1 MNYRLVTLSL
11 FLLFVSAIHAES
23 HPKYPPPPPEFYQS
37 NNVSGPVLIGP
48 GDVLWIHFYYNPEM
62 NQEVTVRRDG
72 KISLYLTQGL
82 QVAGE
87 TPEQLQVQLVT
98 VYSHELKNPDVSVQ
112 INSSANSSIYVTG
125 EVRQPGV
132 QILRGKLTVAMAL
145 AASQLSQKTAGTKS
159 VFLIRSMG
167 EDKFTAYKLDAT
179 FPGGSAAGVYLM
191 PGDVLFVPRKAIVKA
206 DDFMDLYI
214 RELLPATPSASAT
227 VLFTPGNPVSSTTA
241 AATQ

>member
-1 MNYRLVTLSL
+1 MNNRLASLSL
-11 FLLFVSAIHAES
+11 LLLSLPALHAET
-23 HPKYPPPPPEFYQS
+23 HHKYPPPPPEFFQA

-48 GDVLWIHFYYNPEM
+48 GDVLAIGFFYNPEM

-72 KISLYLTQGL
+72 KVSLYLSQGL

-87 TPEQLQVQLVT
+87 TPEQLQAQLVT
-98 VYSHELKNPDVSVQ
+98 LYSHELKNPEISVQ
-112 INSSANSSIYVTG
+112 LKSSANSSIYVTG

-132 QILRGKLTVAMAL
+132 QVLRGKLTVAMAL
-145 AASQLSQKTAGTKS
+145 AASQMSQKTAGTKS

-179 FPGGSAAGVYLM
+179 FPGGNATGVYLM

-227 VLFTPGNPVSSTTA
+227 VLFTPGNPVASSTA